1 MLRKAAV
8 VIGVD
13 KPGDY
18 PPLKSAASGAEE
30 VANWLKSQG
39 YHVTCL
45 TDEKEPVTAQDAK
58 EAIRNYVTPSPRYHM
73 LVVYFSGHGEYHT
86 RADHWLFSRAPTDT
100 DDAINLEGAMD
111 LAKYSGIPNVVF
123 ISDACRSLPHTLSGA
138 LMKGI
143 DAFPNYDVP
152 TVSKID
158 YFKATSESLPAF
170 EGEID
175 GKIQGFLT
183 YALKSAFNS
192 PLDEMVSEVQEDGV
206 TFKVVP
212 NRKLEQFLQATI
224 NDIIATKRGVSFQRL
239 DVNVPS
245 ADDVYISRVIGP
257 ITGVAVTPESIVSP
271 PPMSYGYT
279 TTRSLR
285 RGEFRAEVKIQGE
298 DDWLQSARMLS
309 ARLPDVNIEHF
320 ESQCGFTLHGAQVVR
335 AVCTRGATNAR
346 IELLAEGNGTT
357 GAAVLRLWDVDPAVT
372 VVVEFTNGK
381 CCILPALAGYIG
393 HALYEGEGLANV
405 SFVPSS
411 NHGRYRMY
419 ELHKEKI
426 DHLRAKVA
434 LAVIQNAFKV
444 SSEREAITLADE
456 IRTEKAIDPTLGLY
470 AAHAF
475 SQAGNDKL
483 VMDVLYFMKDDL
495 RADLFDVQLLAS
507 RSLHAVDDRYTV
519 PFCPILTQTW
529 NLLRP
534 RGITLPTVLTQAMPY
549 LCDSLWTT
557 FQPDVTQNLIHLI
570 ETGELQ

>member
-30 VANWLKSQG
+30 VASWLTNQH
-39 YHVTCL
+39 YEVTCL
-45 TDEKEPVTAQDAK
+45 TDKDGPVTAQDARK
-58 EAIRNYVTPSPRYHM
+58 AILKYVTQPSSYHM

-86 RADHWLFSRAPTDT
+86 RADHWLFSGAPTDT
-100 DDAINLEGAMD
+100 SDAINLAGAMD

-123 ISDACRSLPHTLSGA
+123 ISDACRSLPQTRCGV
-138 LMKGI
+138 MVKGI
-143 DAFPNYDVP
+143 DAFPNFDFIEA
-152 TVSKID
+152 SKID

-170 EGEID
+170 EGEVE
-175 GKIQGFLT
+175 GKNQGFLT
-183 YALKSAFNS
+183 YAFKSAYLR
-192 PLDEMVSEVQEDGV
+192 PQAEMMREIQEDGV

-224 NDIIATKRGVSFQRL
+224 NEIIATKPGVSFQRI

-257 ITGVAVTPESIVSP
+257 KTSVVATPQSVVSP
-271 PPMSYGYT
+271 PPMGLGYAT
-279 TTRSLR
+279 PSTLR
-285 RGEFRAEVKIQGE
+285 RRDFRAEVKRQGV
-298 DDWLQSARMLS
+298 DDLLQSARMFRE
-309 ARLPDVNIEHF
+309 RLPDVNIEHF

-346 IELLAEGNGTT
+346 IELLDEGNGTT
-357 GAAVLRLWDVDPAVT
+357 GAAVLRLWDVEPAVT

-419 ELHKEKI
+419 EQHKKKI
-426 DHLRAKVA
+426 DHLRAKVS

-444 SSEREAITLADE
+444 SSEREANALADE

-475 SQAGNDKL
+475 SQAGNDNL
-483 VMDVLYFMKDDL
+483 VMDVLSYMSDDL
-495 RADLFDVQLLAS
+495 HADLFDVQLLAS
-507 RSLHAVDDRYTV
+507 RLLHAVDDRYTV

-534 RGITLPTVLTQAMPY
+534 RGITLPSVLTQAMPY